1 MMEQKKFG
9 MVDKIGYMFGDFGN
23 DFTFILASL
32 FLMKFYTDVM
42 NVDGAIVGMLMMLA
56 RVVDAFTDVT
66 MGQIVDRCRPT
77 GKGKFMPWLLRMSGP
92 VALASL
98 LMYASW
104 FADMSMSFKVAW
116 MFGTYLLWG
125 SVCYT
130 GINIPYGSMAS
141 AISANPDDRAEL
153 SKWRTVGGALA
164 SIVIGVVVPLVVYNT
179 DALGNQI
186 LSGSKMTIVAAVCS
200 VGAVICYLLCHHM
213 CTERVKV
220 ERVEEKFDLKE
231 IFNSLIH
238 NKALMAIVLSTLGAL
253 IAQTTLGGMASYIYP
268 NYFRN
273 TAAQSV
279 CTAAG
284 VVVTL
289 ICSVFV
295 LKMTDRFGRRET
307 AIGAAFFSSAVLVI
321 TWVMQTANAWVY
333 TFLYALV
340 YAGYGIF
347 SLITWAM
354 ITDVIDDTEIKTGQR
369 SDGTVYAV
377 YSFSRKM
384 GQASATGLYGLLL
397 SMIGYSAETAFE
409 PAVTKGIY
417 DITCLVPLM
426 GFVVL
431 GVVLKFMYPLDKETV
446 LANAKKLE
454 EKYR

>member
-1 MMEQKKFG
+1 MEQKKFG

-42 NVDGAIVGMLMMLA
+42 NVDGAIVGLLMMAA
-56 RVVDAFTDVT
+56 RIVDAFTDVT
-66 MGQIVDRCRPT
+66 MGQIVDRSRPRK
-77 GKGKFMPWLLRMSGP
+77 KGKFMPWLLWMSGP

-104 FADMSMSFKVAW
+104 FADMSMTFKVIW

-141 AISANPDDRAEL
+141 AISADPDDRAEL

-186 LSGSKMTIVAAVCS
+186 LSGSKMSIVASLCSAAAV
-200 VGAVICYLLCHHM
+200 VCYLLCYRM

-220 ERVEEKFDLKE
+220 EQEQEKFNLKE
-231 IFNSLIH
+231 LLLSLVR
-238 NKALMAIVLSTLGAL
+238 NRALMAIVLSTLGAL

-289 ICSVFV
+289 ICSLFV

-307 AIGAAFFSSAVLVI
+307 GIAAAYFSSAVLVI
-321 TWVMQTANAWVY
+321 TWLLRTTNAWVY

-340 YAGYGIF
+340 YAGYGVF

-354 ITDVIDDTEIKTGQR
+354 ITDVIDDTEIVTGKR
-369 SDGTVYAV
+369 SDGAVYSV

-384 GQASATGLYGLLL
+384 GQASATGIYGMLLT
-397 SMIGYSAETAFE
+397 MVGYTAETAFD

-417 DITCLVPLM
+417 DITCGVPLV
-426 GFVVL
+426 GFLLL
-431 GVVLKFMYPLDKETV
+431 GVVLQFMYPLTKDKVKE
-446 LANAKKLE
+446 NAKQLKA
-454 EKYR
+454 KYE

>member
-1 MMEQKKFG
+1 MKQKTFG

>member
-1 MMEQKKFG
+1 MKEKQFG

-23 DFTFILASL
+23 DFTFVLASL

-42 NVDGAIVGMLMMLA
+42 GVDGAIVGMLMMLA
-56 RVVDAFTDVT
+56 RIVDAFTDVT
-66 MGQIVDRCRPT
+66 MGQIADRCSPK

-104 FADMSMSFKVAW
+104 FADMSMSFKIAW

-141 AISANPDDRAEL
+141 AISADPDDRAEL

-164 SIVIGVVVPLVVYNT
+164 SIVIGVIVPLVVYDT
-179 DALGNQI
+179 DVLGNQV

-213 CTERVKV
+213 CIERVKV
-220 ERVEEKFDLKE
+220 ERLEEKFNFGEMLH
-231 IFNSLIH
+231 SLVR

-289 ICSVFV
+289 ICSLFV
-295 LKMTDRFGRRET
+295 LKITDRVGRRET
-307 AIGAAFFSSAVLVI
+307 AIGAACFSSAILVI
-321 TWVMQTANAWVY
+321 TWLLRTTNAWVY
-333 TFLYALV
+333 TVLYALV
-340 YAGYGIF
+340 YTGYGIF

-354 ITDVIDDTEIKTGQR
+354 ITDVIDDTEVKTGQR

-377 YSFSRKM
+377 YSFARKM

-397 SMIGYSAETAFE
+397 SMIGYSAETAFD
-409 PAVTKGIY
+409 PVVTRGIY
-417 DITCLVPLM
+417 DITCLVPLL

-446 LANAKKLE
+446 LANAKALE
-454 EKYR
+454 EKYK

>member
-1 MMEQKKFG
+1 MEQRKFG

-42 NVDGAIVGMLMMLA
+42 GVDGAIVGMLMMLA
-56 RVVDAFTDVT
+56 RIVDAFTDVT
-66 MGQIVDRCRPT
+66 MGQIVDRSRPRK
-77 GKGKFMPWLLRMSGP
+77 KGKFMPWLVWMSGP

-104 FADMSMSFKVAW
+104 FADMSMPFKIAW

-125 SVCYT
+125 SICYT

-141 AISANPDDRAEL
+141 AISADPDDRAEL

-179 DALGNQI
+179 DALGNQV
-186 LSGSKMTIVAAVCS
+186 LSGGKMTVVAAVCS
-200 VGAVICYLLCHHM
+200 VGAVICYLLCHRM

-220 ERVEEKFDLKE
+220 ERIEETFNLKE
-231 IFNSLIH
+231 MLHSLLH

-273 TAAQSV
+273 AAAQSV

-295 LKMTDRFGRRET
+295 LKITDRFGRRET
-307 AIGAAFFSSAVLVI
+307 GIAAAFFSSAVLVI
-321 TWVMQTANAWVY
+321 TWLLRTTNAWVY

-340 YAGYGIF
+340 YAGYGVF

-354 ITDVIDDTEIKTGQR
+354 ITDVIDDTEVKTGKR

-397 SMIGYSAETAFE
+397 SLIGYSAETAFE

-417 DITCLVPLM
+417 DITCLVPLL
-426 GFVVL
+426 GFMLL
-431 GVVLKFMYPLDKETV
+431 GVVLKWMYPLDKETV
-446 LANAKKLE
+446 FENAKKLE
-454 EKYR
+454 AKYR